1 MSVPGL
7 AAGGSRA
14 LYVALAAGI
23 SFAALAHDAAA
34 QAVAVTPS
42 IAPAYPGTTVTNEPA
57 NNPPLFIETSS
68 GTTSSGL
75 PGLTAAENAQYQ
87 ALQAQLTTITTAQQG
102 LQDEWEADYLT
113 TCGADNYPGTAAA
126 LNCAIFLPN
135 GTPAEQAYR
144 NRAFQILLDYD
155 SYNQQAKTVRNDMR
169 PLLSSVSTSGAGFRC
184 NDEMTDVIFGLDV
197 AGAAIELSG
206 FILEAATSPGSWV
219 GAEVAANVLTSV
231 GQGLNVAGLV
241 MTGIQNEL
249 PNCEGVFTGTVQT
262 YANFQSKMGLST
274 FDGAITLGYDGTPA
288 TPFDANNQAQYYY
301 SGITMGG
308 GGLAGAG
315 FGGAQAFT
323 GDVSA
328 IAIGNGASATSVNS
342 TAIGNSASASAVGAT
357 AIGANTFASAENAT
371 AVGISAQARGVAS
384 TGVGAF
390 SQAVGARSSAF
401 GASANAQGDSSTA
414 VGDSAA
420 ATGLRSTAIGV
431 GAGASNDNTTAV
443 GRSSLASG
451 VSASAFG
458 NGANA
463 TGASSTAAGDGSL
476 ANNINASAYGRITQ
490 ATGANA
496 SAFGNDARATG
507 LSSTA
512 SGDASRATAD
522 NTSSYGRIAQATA
535 ANASA
540 FGNNAQAT
548 GVSSS
553 AGGDSSLAN
562 NTFTS
567 AFGRL
572 AWATGVNASAYGNAS
587 TASGQ
592 SSTAVGDGS
601 GASATNSSAF
611 GNLALASAANAVA
624 GGNSSWAD
632 GANSSAYGNNSLAA
646 GASSVAVGDT
656 ARAQAVSSVAV
667 GHDSLAAGPS
677 AIAVGHGA
685 QAINSVAMGA
695 FAYAANG
702 GAAFG
707 DGARAYGTDATA
719 LGPNAVASHTNSV
732 AIGADS
738 FTTAMNTVSFG
749 SVGNERRLMN
759 VADALLGTDA
769 VNLNQLG
776 RAVQGLNRGIA
787 ATTALAVPMLSLDRG
802 ETSFATGAGYFEG
815 ETGVAFR
822 VAHQMDIEMPI
833 LLSAGYSTA
842 GGQTGAAQAGIA
854 FKF

>member
-1 MSVPGL
+1 
-7 AAGGSRA
+7 
-14 LYVALAAGI
+14 
-23 SFAALAHDAAA
+23 
-34 QAVAVTPS
+34 
-42 IAPAYPGTTVTNEPA
+42 
-57 NNPPLFIETSS
+57 
-68 GTTSSGL
+68 
-75 PGLTAAENAQYQ
+75 
-87 ALQAQLTTITTAQQG
+87 
-102 LQDEWEADYLT
+102 
-113 TCGADNYPGTAAA
+113 
-126 LNCAIFLPN
+126 
-135 GTPAEQAYR
+135 
-144 NRAFQILLDYD
+144 
-155 SYNQQAKTVRNDMR
+155 
-169 PLLSSVSTSGAGFRC
+169 
-184 NDEMTDVIFGLDV
+184 
-197 AGAAIELSG
+197 
-206 FILEAATSPGSWV
+206 
-219 GAEVAANVLTSV
+219 
-231 GQGLNVAGLV
+231 
-241 MTGIQNEL
+241 
-249 PNCEGVFTGTVQT
+249 
-262 YANFQSKMGLST
+262 
-274 FDGAITLGYDGTPA
+274 
-288 TPFDANNQAQYYY
+288 
-301 SGITMGG
+301 
-308 GGLAGAG
+308 
-315 FGGAQAFT
+315 
-323 GDVSA
+323 
-328 IAIGNGASATSVNS
+328 
-342 TAIGNSASASAVGAT
+342 
-357 AIGANTFASAENAT
+357 
-371 AVGISAQARGVAS
+371 
-384 TGVGAF
+384 
-390 SQAVGARSSAF
+390 
-401 GASANAQGDSSTA
+401 
-414 VGDSAA
+414 
-420 ATGLRSTAIGV
+420 
-431 GAGASNDNTTAV
+431 
-443 GRSSLASG
+443 
-451 VSASAFG
+451 
-458 NGANA
+458 
-463 TGASSTAAGDGSL
+463 
-476 ANNINASAYGRITQ
+476 
-490 ATGANA
+490 
-496 SAFGNDARATG
+496 
-507 LSSTA
+507 
-512 SGDASRATAD
+512 
-522 NTSSYGRIAQATA
+522 
-535 ANASA
+535 
-540 FGNNAQAT
+540 
-548 GVSSS
+548 
-553 AGGDSSLAN
+553 
-562 NTFTS
+562 
-567 AFGRL
+567 
-572 AWATGVNASAYGNAS
+572 VNASAYGNAS

>member
-1 MSVPGL
+1 MKTNSISRLRRSTAAPAL
-7 AAGGSRA
+7 AAGWSRA
-14 LYVALAAGI
+14 LFVALAAGL
-23 SFAALAHDAAA
+23 SFGAFAQTAAG

-68 GTTSSGL
+68 GTTTSGL

-87 ALQAQLTTITTAQQG
+87 SLQAQLTTITTAQQG
-102 LQDEWEADYLT
+102 LQDEWEADYLA

-126 LNCAIFLPN
+126 ATCAFFLPS
-135 GTPAEQAYR
+135 GTAAEIAYR
-144 NRAFQILLDYD
+144 NRALQILVDYD

-169 PLLSSVSTSGAGFRC
+169 PLLSNVNTSGAGFRC

-231 GQGLNVAGLV
+231 GQGLNIAGIA

-342 TAIGNSASASAVGAT
+342 TAIGTSASASAVGAT

-371 AVGISAQARGVAS
+371 ALGISAQARGVAS

-414 VGDSAA
+414 AGDSAA

-431 GAGASNDNTTAV
+431 GASASNENATAV
-443 GRSSLASG
+443 GRSSIASG

-458 NGANA
+458 NNANA

-522 NTSSYGRIAQATA
+522 NTSAYGRIAQATG

-540 FGNNAQAT
+540 FGNNAQAS
-548 GVSSS
+548 GASSS
-553 AGGDSSLAN
+553 AAGDSSLAN

-587 TASGQ
+587 TASAAN
-592 SSTAVGDGS
+592 T
-601 GASATNSSAF
+601 SAF

-624 GGNSSWAD
+624 GGNSSWAG
-632 GANSSAYGNNSLAA
+632 GANSSAYGNNSLAS

-656 ARAQAVSSVAV
+656 ARAQAASAVAV
-667 GHDSLAAGPS
+667 GHDALAAGPS

-685 QAINSVAMGA
+685 QAINSVAVGA
-695 FAYAANG
+695 LAYAANG

-719 LGPNAVASHTNSV
+719 LGPNAVASHTNAV

-738 FTTAMNTVSFG
+738 LTSAMNTVSFG

-759 VADALLGTDA
+759 VAEGLLGTDA

-787 ATTALAVPMLSLDRG
+787 ATTALATPMLSLDRG

-822 VAHQMDIEMPI
+822 VAHQMDMETPI